1 LNEAAD
7 ERMTI
12 RIEKTSIGSKPTLCL
27 SGQLVSCHRQS
38 LLEEVQGDDSGALD
52 LEEVTLVD
60 LGIVQLL
67 MHFEEKGIELL
78 NCPPYIREWIS
89 REKTRA
95 GSLEVE

>member
-1 LNEAAD
+1 
-7 ERMTI
+7 MTI
-12 RIEKTSIGSKPTLCL
+12 RIEKTSKDSKPTLRL
-27 SGQLVSCHRQS
+27 SGQLVSCHRGS
-38 LLEEVQGDDSGALD
+38 LVEEVQGDDGIALD

-67 MHFEEKGIELL
+67 MHFEERGIELL

-89 REKTRA
+89 REKKRA